1 MLIGCSLAGVPGFDL
16 PMCVALGAI
25 AAATAPAA
33 TLMVI
38 RQYKA
43 RGPVSDMLLPVV
55 AMDDALGLI
64 AFAISMNIAQ
74 TLQSGAAMT
83 VQGMLVS
90 PLLEIVG
97 SVVLGAALGLLLSL
111 LARFFRSRGNK
122 LALTIAFVFLALA
135 LCDLWGLSNLLCIMM
150 IGAVMTNLCP
160 AASVIIEQTDRFTPP
175 LFLLFFVISGA
186 ELDLS
191 VLPTVGLV
199 GACYVVVRVLGK
211 WLGSFLG
218 SRLVNAHPNVQK
230 YLGFTLIPQ
239 AGVAIGMARK
249 EKEVAALSGAV
260 AYIIMNTAIQAM
272 INAAG
277 GVEAM
282 PANSTTTMLGIT
294 TLQMGVFGGIVVGLG
309 VAALHNKFYKIELP
323 QVLAFF
329 GGTRFVPIVSSIVYL
344 VVGIAMFYI
353 WPVVQNCIAALGA
366 LVLASGYAGTFI
378 YGLLE
383 RALIPFGLHHVFYM
397 PFWQTAVGGTAI
409 IDGVTVTGAQNIFFA
424 ELASKSTTVFSVSAT
439 RFMAGKFPFMMFGLP
454 GAALAMY
461 QCAKPEKKKAAG
473 GLLLSAALT
482 AFLTGITEPLEFT
495 FIFVALPMYAV
506 HCVLAGLSF
515 MLMHILNVGVGM
527 TFSGGLID
535 LVLFGVMQGNA
546 KTHWVWVVVVG
557 AVYFVLYYIIFRFM
571 ISKFDYK
578 TPGRDDAEEVKLYT
592 RADVNA
598 RNAASGSVPAGNDPV
613 SAMIVEG
620 LGGAANLADVDC
632 CATRLRCTV
641 NDAALVKQ
649 DVLKA
654 SGASGVICK
663 GNGVQV
669 VYGPKVAVIKAK
681 LEDYLESAPKN
692 PVVAPSP
699 ATAPAAKDTVLSAC
713 LNGTVV
719 PLADVK
725 DEAFASGVLGDGI
738 AIEPSDGE
746 LVAPADGEISSTF
759 ETHHAVGMTT
769 ADGAELLMHIGID
782 TVKLGGKHFTYLV
795 NEGDKVK
802 KGQPLIRFEL
812 EAIKAEGYPVT
823 TPLIV
828 CNTDDYAAVEA
839 KASGTVKQ
847 GDALLELK
855 H

>member
-1 MLIGCSLAGVPGFDL
+1 MKDKIFGVLQRVGRSFMLP
-16 PMCVALGAI
+16 I
-25 AAATAPAA
+25 A
-33 TLMVI
+33 
-38 RQYKA
+38 
-43 RGPVSDMLLPVV
+43 LLPV
-55 AMDDALGLI
+55 A
-64 AFAISMNIAQ
+64 
-74 TLQSGAAMT
+74 
-83 VQGMLVS
+83 
-90 PLLEIVG
+90 
-97 SVVLGAALGLLLSL
+97 GLLLGIGSSFTNETM
-111 LARFFRSRGNK
+111 LAAYGLNSVIHPGTLIYTILDVMSQTGSAVFNN
-122 LALTIAFVFLALA
+122 LAL
-135 LCDLWGLSNLLCIMM
+135 
-150 IGAVMTNLCP
+150 
-160 AASVIIEQTDRFTPP
+160 
-175 LFLLFFVISGA
+175 LFA
-186 ELDLS
+186 M
-191 VLPTVGLV
+191 
-199 GACYVVVRVLGK
+199 
-211 WLGSFLG
+211 
-218 SRLVNAHPNVQK
+218 
-230 YLGFTLIPQ
+230 
-239 AGVAIGMARK
+239 GVAIGMARK

-353 WPVVQNCIAALGA
+353 WPVVQSGIAALGA

-598 RNAASGSVPAGNDPV
+598 RSAASGSTAPAGDDPV
-613 SAMIVEG
+613 SALIVEG
-620 LGGAANLADVDC
+620 LGGTANLSDVDC

-641 NDAALVKQ
+641 KDAALVRQ

-681 LEDYLESAPKN
+681 LEDYLENAPKT
-692 PVVAPSP
+692 PAAPAAP
-699 ATAPAAKDTVLSAC
+699 APAAPAAKDTVLSAC

-738 AIEPSDGE
+738 AIEPTDGE

-782 TVKLGGKHFTYLV
+782 TVKLGGKHFTCLV

-802 KGQPLIRFEL
+802 KGQPLIRFEP

-828 CNTDDYAAVEA
+828 CNTDDYAAVAA

-855 H
+855 R

>member
-1 MLIGCSLAGVPGFDL
+1 MKDKIFGVLQRVGRSFMLP
-16 PMCVALGAI
+16 I
-25 AAATAPAA
+25 A
-33 TLMVI
+33 
-38 RQYKA
+38 
-43 RGPVSDMLLPVV
+43 LLPV
-55 AMDDALGLI
+55 A
-64 AFAISMNIAQ
+64 
-74 TLQSGAAMT
+74 
-83 VQGMLVS
+83 
-90 PLLEIVG
+90 
-97 SVVLGAALGLLLSL
+97 GLLLGIGSSFTNETM
-111 LARFFRSRGNK
+111 LAAYGLNNVIHPGTLIYTILDVMSQTGNAVFSN
-122 LALTIAFVFLALA
+122 LAL
-135 LCDLWGLSNLLCIMM
+135 
-150 IGAVMTNLCP
+150 
-160 AASVIIEQTDRFTPP
+160 
-175 LFLLFFVISGA
+175 LFA
-186 ELDLS
+186 M
-191 VLPTVGLV
+191 
-199 GACYVVVRVLGK
+199 
-211 WLGSFLG
+211 
-218 SRLVNAHPNVQK
+218 
-230 YLGFTLIPQ
+230 
-239 AGVAIGMARK
+239 GVAIGMARK

-353 WPVVQNCIAALGA
+353 WPVVQSGIAALGA

-409 IDGVTVTGAQNIFFA
+409 IDGMTVTGAQNIFFA
-424 ELASKSTTVFSVSAT
+424 ELASKATTVFSVSAT
-439 RFMAGKFPFMMFGLP
+439 RFMAGKLPFMMFGLP

-461 QCAKPEKKKAAG
+461 QCARPEKKKAAG

-571 ISKFDYK
+571 ISKFNYK

-598 RNAASGSVPAGNDPV
+598 RNAASGSTAPAGNDPV
-613 SAMIVEG
+613 SALIVEG
-620 LGGAANLADVDC
+620 LGGAVNLSDVDC

-641 NDAALVKQ
+641 KDAALVKQ

-681 LEDYLESAPKN
+681 LEDYLENAPKTSAATA
-692 PVVAPSP
+692 APAP
-699 ATAPAAKDTVLSAC
+699 ATAPAAPAAAAKDTVLSAC

-719 PLADVK
+719 PLAEVK
-725 DEAFASGVLGDGI
+725 DEAFASGALGDGI
-738 AIEPSDGE
+738 AIEPIDGE

-769 ADGAELLMHIGID
+769 VDGAELLMHIGID

-828 CNTDDYAAVEA
+828 CNTDDYAAVAA

>member
-1 MLIGCSLAGVPGFDL
+1 MLDTNLRKGELKMKDKIFGVLQRVGRSFML
-16 PMCVALGAI
+16 PI
-25 AAATAPAA
+25 A
-33 TLMVI
+33 
-38 RQYKA
+38 
-43 RGPVSDMLLPVV
+43 LLPV
-55 AMDDALGLI
+55 A
-64 AFAISMNIAQ
+64 
-74 TLQSGAAMT
+74 
-83 VQGMLVS
+83 
-90 PLLEIVG
+90 
-97 SVVLGAALGLLLSL
+97 GLLLGIGSSFTNETM
-111 LARFFRSRGNK
+111 LAAYGLNSVIHPGTLIYTILDVMSQTGSAVFNN
-122 LALTIAFVFLALA
+122 LAL
-135 LCDLWGLSNLLCIMM
+135 
-150 IGAVMTNLCP
+150 
-160 AASVIIEQTDRFTPP
+160 
-175 LFLLFFVISGA
+175 LFA
-186 ELDLS
+186 M
-191 VLPTVGLV
+191 
-199 GACYVVVRVLGK
+199 
-211 WLGSFLG
+211 
-218 SRLVNAHPNVQK
+218 
-230 YLGFTLIPQ
+230 
-239 AGVAIGMARK
+239 GVAIGMARK

-329 GGTRFVPIVSSIVYL
+329 GGTRFVPIISSIVYL

-353 WPVVQNCIAALGA
+353 WPVVQSGIAALGA

-461 QCAKPEKKKAAG
+461 QCAKPEKKKVAG

-546 KTHWVWVVVVG
+546 KTHWVWVIVVG

-571 ISKFDYK
+571 ISKFNYK

-613 SAMIVEG
+613 SALIVEG
-620 LGGAANLADVDC
+620 LGGAANLSDVDC

-641 NDAALVKQ
+641 KDAALVKQ

-681 LEDYLESAPKN
+681 LEDYLENAPKTSAATA
-692 PVVAPSP
+692 APAP
-699 ATAPAAKDTVLSAC
+699 ATAPAAPAAAAKDTVLSAC

-719 PLADVK
+719 PLAEVK
-725 DEAFASGVLGDGI
+725 DEAFASGALGDGI
-738 AIEPSDGE
+738 AIEPIDGE

-769 ADGAELLMHIGID
+769 VDGAELLMHIGID

-828 CNTDDYAAVEA
+828 CNTDDYAAVAA

>member
-1 MLIGCSLAGVPGFDL
+1 MKDKIFGVLQRVGRSFMLP
-16 PMCVALGAI
+16 I
-25 AAATAPAA
+25 A
-33 TLMVI
+33 
-38 RQYKA
+38 
-43 RGPVSDMLLPVV
+43 LLPV
-55 AMDDALGLI
+55 A
-64 AFAISMNIAQ
+64 
-74 TLQSGAAMT
+74 
-83 VQGMLVS
+83 
-90 PLLEIVG
+90 
-97 SVVLGAALGLLLSL
+97 GLLLGIGSSFTNETM
-111 LARFFRSRGNK
+111 LAAYGLNNVIHPGTLIYTILDVMSQTGSAVFNN
-122 LALTIAFVFLALA
+122 LAL
-135 LCDLWGLSNLLCIMM
+135 
-150 IGAVMTNLCP
+150 
-160 AASVIIEQTDRFTPP
+160 
-175 LFLLFFVISGA
+175 LFA
-186 ELDLS
+186 M
-191 VLPTVGLV
+191 
-199 GACYVVVRVLGK
+199 
-211 WLGSFLG
+211 
-218 SRLVNAHPNVQK
+218 
-230 YLGFTLIPQ
+230 
-239 AGVAIGMARK
+239 GVAIGMARK

-277 GVEAM
+277 GVDAM

-329 GGTRFVPIVSSIVYL
+329 GGTRFVPIISSIVYL

-353 WPVVQNCIAALGA
+353 WPVVQSGIAALGA

-461 QCAKPEKKKAAG
+461 HCAKPEKKKAAG

-535 LVLFGVMQGNA
+535 LVLFGAMQGNA
-546 KTHWVWVVVVG
+546 KTHWIWVVVVG
-557 AVYFVLYYIIFRFM
+557 AVYFVLYYLIFRIM
-571 ISKFDYK
+571 ISKFNYK

-598 RNAASGSVPAGNDPV
+598 RSAASGSTAPAGDDPV
-613 SAMIVEG
+613 SALIVEG
-620 LGGAANLADVDC
+620 LGGADNLSDVDC

-641 NDAALVKQ
+641 KDAALVRQ
-649 DVLKA
+649 DVLKT

-681 LEDYLESAPKN
+681 LEDYLESTPKI
-692 PVVAPSP
+692 PAAAPSSAAAP
-699 ATAPAAKDTVLSAC
+699 APAAKNTVLSAC

-725 DEAFASGVLGDGI
+725 DEAFASGALGDGI
-738 AIEPSDGE
+738 AIEPADGE

-812 EAIKAEGYPVT
+812 EAIKTEGYPVT

-828 CNTDDYAAVEA
+828 CNTDDYAAVTA

>member
-1 MLIGCSLAGVPGFDL
+1 MLDTNLRKGELKMKDKIFGVLQRVGRSFML
-16 PMCVALGAI
+16 PI
-25 AAATAPAA
+25 A
-33 TLMVI
+33 
-38 RQYKA
+38 
-43 RGPVSDMLLPVV
+43 LLPV
-55 AMDDALGLI
+55 A
-64 AFAISMNIAQ
+64 
-74 TLQSGAAMT
+74 
-83 VQGMLVS
+83 
-90 PLLEIVG
+90 
-97 SVVLGAALGLLLSL
+97 GLLLGIGSSFTNETM
-111 LARFFRSRGNK
+111 LAAYGLNSVIHPGTLIYTILDVMSQTGSAVFNN
-122 LALTIAFVFLALA
+122 LAL
-135 LCDLWGLSNLLCIMM
+135 
-150 IGAVMTNLCP
+150 
-160 AASVIIEQTDRFTPP
+160 
-175 LFLLFFVISGA
+175 LFA
-186 ELDLS
+186 M
-191 VLPTVGLV
+191 
-199 GACYVVVRVLGK
+199 
-211 WLGSFLG
+211 
-218 SRLVNAHPNVQK
+218 
-230 YLGFTLIPQ
+230 
-239 AGVAIGMARK
+239 GVAIGMARK

-353 WPVVQNCIAALGA
+353 WPVVQSGIAALGA

-461 QCAKPEKKKAAG
+461 QCAKPEKKKVAG

-598 RNAASGSVPAGNDPV
+598 RSAASGSTAPAGDDPV
-613 SAMIVEG
+613 SALIVEG
-620 LGGAANLADVDC
+620 LGGAANLSDVDC

-641 NDAALVKQ
+641 KDVALVKQ

-663 GNGVQV
+663 GDGVQV

-681 LEDYLESAPKN
+681 LEDYLESTPKI
-692 PVVAPSP
+692 PGAAPSP
-699 ATAPAAKDTVLSAC
+699 AAAPAPAAKDTVLSAC

-725 DEAFASGVLGDGI
+725 DEAFASGALGDGI
-738 AIEPSDGE
+738 AIEPADGE

-828 CNTDDYAAVEA
+828 CNTDDYAAVAA
-839 KASGTVKQ
+839 KASGAVKQ
-847 GDALLELK
+847 GAALLELK

>member
-1 MLIGCSLAGVPGFDL
+1 MKDKIFGVLQRVGRSFMLP
-16 PMCVALGAI
+16 I
-25 AAATAPAA
+25 A
-33 TLMVI
+33 
-38 RQYKA
+38 
-43 RGPVSDMLLPVV
+43 LLPV
-55 AMDDALGLI
+55 A
-64 AFAISMNIAQ
+64 
-74 TLQSGAAMT
+74 
-83 VQGMLVS
+83 
-90 PLLEIVG
+90 
-97 SVVLGAALGLLLSL
+97 GLLLGIGSSFTNETM
-111 LARFFRSRGNK
+111 LAAYGLNNVIHPGTLIYTILDVMSQTGNAVFSN
-122 LALTIAFVFLALA
+122 LAL
-135 LCDLWGLSNLLCIMM
+135 
-150 IGAVMTNLCP
+150 
-160 AASVIIEQTDRFTPP
+160 
-175 LFLLFFVISGA
+175 LFA
-186 ELDLS
+186 M
-191 VLPTVGLV
+191 
-199 GACYVVVRVLGK
+199 
-211 WLGSFLG
+211 
-218 SRLVNAHPNVQK
+218 
-230 YLGFTLIPQ
+230 
-239 AGVAIGMARK
+239 GVAIGMARK

-353 WPVVQNCIAALGA
+353 WPVVQSGIAALGA

-546 KTHWVWVVVVG
+546 KTHWVWVIVVG

-598 RNAASGSVPAGNDPV
+598 RSAASGSTAPAGDDPV
-613 SAMIVEG
+613 SALIVEG
-620 LGGAANLADVDC
+620 LGGTANLSDVDC

-641 NDAALVKQ
+641 KDAALVKQ

-681 LEDYLESAPKN
+681 LEDYLENAPKTSAATA
-692 PVVAPSP
+692 APAP
-699 ATAPAAKDTVLSAC
+699 ATAPAAPAAAAKDTVLSAC

-719 PLADVK
+719 PLAEVK
-725 DEAFASGVLGDGI
+725 DEAFASGALGDGI
-738 AIEPSDGE
+738 AIEPIDGE

-769 ADGAELLMHIGID
+769 VDGAELLMHIGID

-828 CNTDDYAAVEA
+828 CNTDDYAAVVA

>member
-1 MLIGCSLAGVPGFDL
+1 MLDTNLRKGELKMKDKIFGVLQRVGRSFML
-16 PMCVALGAI
+16 PI
-25 AAATAPAA
+25 A
-33 TLMVI
+33 
-38 RQYKA
+38 
-43 RGPVSDMLLPVV
+43 LLPV
-55 AMDDALGLI
+55 A
-64 AFAISMNIAQ
+64 
-74 TLQSGAAMT
+74 
-83 VQGMLVS
+83 
-90 PLLEIVG
+90 
-97 SVVLGAALGLLLSL
+97 GLLLGIGSSFTNETM
-111 LARFFRSRGNK
+111 LAAYGLNNVIHPGTLIYTILDVMSQTGNAVFSN
-122 LALTIAFVFLALA
+122 LAL
-135 LCDLWGLSNLLCIMM
+135 
-150 IGAVMTNLCP
+150 
-160 AASVIIEQTDRFTPP
+160 
-175 LFLLFFVISGA
+175 LFA
-186 ELDLS
+186 M
-191 VLPTVGLV
+191 
-199 GACYVVVRVLGK
+199 
-211 WLGSFLG
+211 
-218 SRLVNAHPNVQK
+218 
-230 YLGFTLIPQ
+230 
-239 AGVAIGMARK
+239 GVAIGMARK

-329 GGTRFVPIVSSIVYL
+329 GGTRFVPIISSIVYL

-353 WPVVQNCIAALGA
+353 WPVVQSGIAALGA

-424 ELASKSTTVFSVSAT
+424 ELASKATTVFSVSAT

-461 QCAKPEKKKAAG
+461 QCAKPEKKKVAG

-571 ISKFDYK
+571 ISKFNYK

-613 SAMIVEG
+613 SALIVEG
-620 LGGAANLADVDC
+620 LGGAANLSDVDC

-641 NDAALVKQ
+641 KDAALVKQ

-681 LEDYLESAPKN
+681 LEDYLENAPKT
-692 PVVAPSP
+692 PAATAAPAP
-699 ATAPAAKDTVLSAC
+699 ATAPAAPATAPATPAAAAKDTVLSAC

-719 PLADVK
+719 PLAEVK
-725 DEAFASGVLGDGI
+725 DEAFASGALGDGI
-738 AIEPSDGE
+738 AIEPIDGE

-769 ADGAELLMHIGID
+769 VDGAELLMHIGID

-828 CNTDDYAAVEA
+828 CNTDDYAAVAA

>member
-1 MLIGCSLAGVPGFDL
+1 MKGKIFGVLQRVGRSFMLP
-16 PMCVALGAI
+16 I
-25 AAATAPAA
+25 A
-33 TLMVI
+33 
-38 RQYKA
+38 
-43 RGPVSDMLLPVV
+43 LLPV
-55 AMDDALGLI
+55 A
-64 AFAISMNIAQ
+64 
-74 TLQSGAAMT
+74 
-83 VQGMLVS
+83 
-90 PLLEIVG
+90 
-97 SVVLGAALGLLLSL
+97 GLLLGIGSSFTNETM
-111 LARFFRSRGNK
+111 LAAYGLNSVIHPGTLIYTILDVMSQTGNAVFNN
-122 LALTIAFVFLALA
+122 LAL
-135 LCDLWGLSNLLCIMM
+135 
-150 IGAVMTNLCP
+150 
-160 AASVIIEQTDRFTPP
+160 
-175 LFLLFFVISGA
+175 LFA
-186 ELDLS
+186 M
-191 VLPTVGLV
+191 
-199 GACYVVVRVLGK
+199 
-211 WLGSFLG
+211 
-218 SRLVNAHPNVQK
+218 
-230 YLGFTLIPQ
+230 
-239 AGVAIGMARK
+239 GVAIGMARK

-353 WPVVQNCIAALGA
+353 WPVVQNGIAALGA

-669 VYGPKVAVIKAK
+669 VYGPKVAVVKAK

-699 ATAPAAKDTVLSAC
+699 AAVPAAKDTVLSAC

>member
-1 MLIGCSLAGVPGFDL
+1 MLDTNLRKGELKMKDKIFGVLQRVGRSFML
-16 PMCVALGAI
+16 PI
-25 AAATAPAA
+25 A
-33 TLMVI
+33 
-38 RQYKA
+38 
-43 RGPVSDMLLPVV
+43 LLPV
-55 AMDDALGLI
+55 A
-64 AFAISMNIAQ
+64 
-74 TLQSGAAMT
+74 
-83 VQGMLVS
+83 
-90 PLLEIVG
+90 
-97 SVVLGAALGLLLSL
+97 GLLLGIGSSFTNETM
-111 LARFFRSRGNK
+111 LAAYGLNSVIHPGTLIYTILDVMSQTGSAVFNN
-122 LALTIAFVFLALA
+122 LAL
-135 LCDLWGLSNLLCIMM
+135 
-150 IGAVMTNLCP
+150 
-160 AASVIIEQTDRFTPP
+160 
-175 LFLLFFVISGA
+175 LFA
-186 ELDLS
+186 M
-191 VLPTVGLV
+191 
-199 GACYVVVRVLGK
+199 
-211 WLGSFLG
+211 
-218 SRLVNAHPNVQK
+218 
-230 YLGFTLIPQ
+230 
-239 AGVAIGMARK
+239 GVAIGMARK

-329 GGTRFVPIVSSIVYL
+329 GGTRFVPIISSIVYL

-353 WPVVQNCIAALGA
+353 WPVVQSGIAALGA

-461 QCAKPEKKKAAG
+461 QCAKPEKKKVAG

-546 KTHWVWVVVVG
+546 KTHWMWVVVVG

-598 RNAASGSVPAGNDPV
+598 RSAASGSTAPAGDDPV
-613 SAMIVEG
+613 SALIVEG
-620 LGGAANLADVDC
+620 LGGADNLSDVDC

-641 NDAALVKQ
+641 KDVALVKQ

-663 GNGVQV
+663 GDGVQV

-681 LEDYLESAPKN
+681 LEDYLENAPKT
-692 PVVAPSP
+692 PAATAAPAP
-699 ATAPAAKDTVLSAC
+699 ATAPAAPAAAAKDTVLSAC

-725 DEAFASGVLGDGI
+725 DEAFASGALGDGI
-738 AIEPSDGE
+738 AIEPIDGE

-828 CNTDDYAAVEA
+828 CNTDDYAAVAA

>member
-1 MLIGCSLAGVPGFDL
+1 MKDKIFGVLQRVGRSFMLP
-16 PMCVALGAI
+16 I
-25 AAATAPAA
+25 A
-33 TLMVI
+33 
-38 RQYKA
+38 
-43 RGPVSDMLLPVV
+43 LLPV
-55 AMDDALGLI
+55 A
-64 AFAISMNIAQ
+64 
-74 TLQSGAAMT
+74 
-83 VQGMLVS
+83 
-90 PLLEIVG
+90 
-97 SVVLGAALGLLLSL
+97 GLLLGIGSSFTNETM
-111 LARFFRSRGNK
+111 LAAYGLNSVIHPGTLIYTILDVMSQTGSAVFNN
-122 LALTIAFVFLALA
+122 LAL
-135 LCDLWGLSNLLCIMM
+135 
-150 IGAVMTNLCP
+150 
-160 AASVIIEQTDRFTPP
+160 
-175 LFLLFFVISGA
+175 LFA
-186 ELDLS
+186 M
-191 VLPTVGLV
+191 
-199 GACYVVVRVLGK
+199 
-211 WLGSFLG
+211 
-218 SRLVNAHPNVQK
+218 
-230 YLGFTLIPQ
+230 
-239 AGVAIGMARK
+239 GVAIGMARK

-277 GVEAM
+277 GVDAM

-353 WPVVQNCIAALGA
+353 WPVVQNGIAALGA

-535 LVLFGVMQGNA
+535 LVLFGAMQGNA
-546 KTHWVWVVVVG
+546 KTHWIWVVVVG

-571 ISKFDYK
+571 ISKFNYK

-598 RNAASGSVPAGNDPV
+598 RSAASGSTAPAGDDPV
-613 SAMIVEG
+613 SALIVEG
-620 LGGAANLADVDC
+620 LGGADNLSDVDC

-641 NDAALVKQ
+641 KDVALVKQ

-663 GNGVQV
+663 GDGVQV

-681 LEDYLESAPKN
+681 LEDYLENAPKT
-692 PVVAPSP
+692 PAAPAAP
-699 ATAPAAKDTVLSAC
+699 APAAHAAKDTVLSAC

-719 PLADVK
+719 PLAEVK
-725 DEAFASGVLGDGI
+725 DEAFASGALGDGI
-738 AIEPSDGE
+738 AIEPTDGE

-769 ADGAELLMHIGID
+769 VDGAELLMHIGID

-828 CNTDDYAAVEA
+828 CNTDDYAAVAA

>member
-1 MLIGCSLAGVPGFDL
+1 MKDKIFGVLQRVGRSFMLP
-16 PMCVALGAI
+16 I
-25 AAATAPAA
+25 A
-33 TLMVI
+33 
-38 RQYKA
+38 
-43 RGPVSDMLLPVV
+43 LLPV
-55 AMDDALGLI
+55 A
-64 AFAISMNIAQ
+64 
-74 TLQSGAAMT
+74 
-83 VQGMLVS
+83 
-90 PLLEIVG
+90 
-97 SVVLGAALGLLLSL
+97 GLLLGIGSSFTNETM
-111 LARFFRSRGNK
+111 LAAYGLNNVIHPGTLIYTILDVMSQTGNAVFSN
-122 LALTIAFVFLALA
+122 LAL
-135 LCDLWGLSNLLCIMM
+135 
-150 IGAVMTNLCP
+150 
-160 AASVIIEQTDRFTPP
+160 
-175 LFLLFFVISGA
+175 LFA
-186 ELDLS
+186 M
-191 VLPTVGLV
+191 
-199 GACYVVVRVLGK
+199 
-211 WLGSFLG
+211 
-218 SRLVNAHPNVQK
+218 
-230 YLGFTLIPQ
+230 
-239 AGVAIGMARK
+239 GVAIGMARK

-353 WPVVQNCIAALGA
+353 WPVVQNGIAALGA

-424 ELASKSTTVFSVSAT
+424 ELASKATTVFSVSAT

-546 KTHWVWVVVVG
+546 KTHWVWVIVVG

-571 ISKFDYK
+571 ISKFNYK

-613 SAMIVEG
+613 SALIVEG
-620 LGGAANLADVDC
+620 LGGAANLSDVDC

-641 NDAALVKQ
+641 KDAALVKQ

-681 LEDYLESAPKN
+681 LEDYLENAPKTSAATA
-692 PVVAPSP
+692 APAP
-699 ATAPAAKDTVLSAC
+699 ATAPAAPAAAAKDTVLSAC

-719 PLADVK
+719 PLAEVK
-725 DEAFASGVLGDGI
+725 DEAFASGALGDGI
-738 AIEPSDGE
+738 AIEPIDGE

-769 ADGAELLMHIGID
+769 VDGAELLMHIGID

-828 CNTDDYAAVEA
+828 CNTDDYAAVAA

>member
-1 MLIGCSLAGVPGFDL
+1 MKDKIFGVLQRVGRSFMLP
-16 PMCVALGAI
+16 I
-25 AAATAPAA
+25 A
-33 TLMVI
+33 
-38 RQYKA
+38 
-43 RGPVSDMLLPVV
+43 LLPV
-55 AMDDALGLI
+55 A
-64 AFAISMNIAQ
+64 
-74 TLQSGAAMT
+74 
-83 VQGMLVS
+83 
-90 PLLEIVG
+90 
-97 SVVLGAALGLLLSL
+97 GLLLGIGSSFTNETM
-111 LARFFRSRGNK
+111 LAAYGLNSVIHPGTLIYTILDVMSQTGNAVFNN
-122 LALTIAFVFLALA
+122 LAL
-135 LCDLWGLSNLLCIMM
+135 
-150 IGAVMTNLCP
+150 
-160 AASVIIEQTDRFTPP
+160 
-175 LFLLFFVISGA
+175 LFA
-186 ELDLS
+186 M
-191 VLPTVGLV
+191 
-199 GACYVVVRVLGK
+199 
-211 WLGSFLG
+211 
-218 SRLVNAHPNVQK
+218 
-230 YLGFTLIPQ
+230 
-239 AGVAIGMARK
+239 GVAIGMARK

-353 WPVVQNCIAALGA
+353 WPVVQNGIAALGA

-461 QCAKPEKKKAAG
+461 QCAKPEKKKVAG

-613 SAMIVEG
+613 SALIVEG

-641 NDAALVKQ
+641 KDAALVKQ

-681 LEDYLESAPKN
+681 LEDYLESTPKD

-699 ATAPAAKDTVLSAC
+699 AAASAAKDTVLSAC

-795 NEGDKVK
+795 NDGDKVK

-823 TPLIV
+823 TPVIV

-855 H
+855 R

>member
-1 MLIGCSLAGVPGFDL
+1 MKDKIFGVLQRVGRSFMLP
-16 PMCVALGAI
+16 I
-25 AAATAPAA
+25 A
-33 TLMVI
+33 
-38 RQYKA
+38 
-43 RGPVSDMLLPVV
+43 LLPV
-55 AMDDALGLI
+55 A
-64 AFAISMNIAQ
+64 
-74 TLQSGAAMT
+74 
-83 VQGMLVS
+83 
-90 PLLEIVG
+90 
-97 SVVLGAALGLLLSL
+97 GLLLGIGSSFTNETM
-111 LARFFRSRGNK
+111 LAAYGLNSVIHPGTLIYTILDVMSQTGSAVFNN
-122 LALTIAFVFLALA
+122 LAL
-135 LCDLWGLSNLLCIMM
+135 
-150 IGAVMTNLCP
+150 
-160 AASVIIEQTDRFTPP
+160 
-175 LFLLFFVISGA
+175 LFA
-186 ELDLS
+186 M
-191 VLPTVGLV
+191 
-199 GACYVVVRVLGK
+199 
-211 WLGSFLG
+211 
-218 SRLVNAHPNVQK
+218 
-230 YLGFTLIPQ
+230 
-239 AGVAIGMARK
+239 GVAIGMARK

-277 GVEAM
+277 GVDAM

-329 GGTRFVPIVSSIVYL
+329 GGTRFVPIISSIVYL

-353 WPVVQNCIAALGA
+353 WPVVQSGIAALGA

-461 QCAKPEKKKAAG
+461 HCAKPEKKKAAG

-535 LVLFGVMQGNA
+535 LVLFGAMQGNA
-546 KTHWVWVVVVG
+546 KTHWIWVVVVG
-557 AVYFVLYYIIFRFM
+557 AVYFVLYYLIFRFM

-598 RNAASGSVPAGNDPV
+598 RSAASGSNAPAGDDPV
-613 SAMIVEG
+613 SALIVEG
-620 LGGAANLADVDC
+620 LGGTDNLSDVDC

-641 NDAALVKQ
+641 KDAALVRQ

-681 LEDYLESAPKN
+681 LEDYLENAPKT
-692 PVVAPSP
+692 PA
-699 ATAPAAKDTVLSAC
+699 ATAAPAPAAAPAAPAAAAKDTVLAAC
-713 LNGTVV
+713 LTGTVV
-719 PLADVK
+719 PLAEVK
-725 DEAFASGVLGDGI
+725 DEAFASGALGDGI
-738 AIEPSDGE
+738 AIEPAVGE

-759 ETHHAVGMTT
+759 DTHHAVGMTT
-769 ADGAELLMHIGID
+769 VDGAELLIHIGID

-795 NEGDKVK
+795 NEGDKVR
-802 KGQPLIRFEL
+802 KGQPLIRFDI

-828 CNTDDYAAVEA
+828 CNTDEYAAVTP

-855 H
+855 G

>member
-1 MLIGCSLAGVPGFDL
+1 MKDKIFGVLQRVGRSFMLP
-16 PMCVALGAI
+16 I
-25 AAATAPAA
+25 A
-33 TLMVI
+33 
-38 RQYKA
+38 
-43 RGPVSDMLLPVV
+43 LLPV
-55 AMDDALGLI
+55 A
-64 AFAISMNIAQ
+64 
-74 TLQSGAAMT
+74 
-83 VQGMLVS
+83 
-90 PLLEIVG
+90 
-97 SVVLGAALGLLLSL
+97 GLLLGIGSSFTNETM
-111 LARFFRSRGNK
+111 LAAYGLNSVIHPGTLIYTILDVMSQTGSAVFNN
-122 LALTIAFVFLALA
+122 LAL
-135 LCDLWGLSNLLCIMM
+135 
-150 IGAVMTNLCP
+150 
-160 AASVIIEQTDRFTPP
+160 
-175 LFLLFFVISGA
+175 LFA
-186 ELDLS
+186 M
-191 VLPTVGLV
+191 
-199 GACYVVVRVLGK
+199 
-211 WLGSFLG
+211 
-218 SRLVNAHPNVQK
+218 
-230 YLGFTLIPQ
+230 
-239 AGVAIGMARK
+239 GVAIGMARK

-277 GVEAM
+277 GVDAM

-329 GGTRFVPIVSSIVYL
+329 GGTRFVPIISSIVYL

-353 WPVVQNCIAALGA
+353 WPVVQSGIAALGA

-598 RNAASGSVPAGNDPV
+598 RNAASGSTASTGDDPV
-613 SAMIVEG
+613 SALIVKG
-620 LGGAANLADVDC
+620 LGGAANLSDVDC

-641 NDAALVKQ
+641 KDAALVKQ

-681 LEDYLESAPKN
+681 LEDYLENAPKTSASTA
-692 PVVAPSP
+692 APAP
-699 ATAPAAKDTVLSAC
+699 ATAPAAPAAAAKDTVLSAC

-719 PLADVK
+719 PLAEVK
-725 DEAFASGVLGDGI
+725 DEAFASGALGDGI
-738 AIEPSDGE
+738 AIEPIDGE

-828 CNTDDYAAVEA
+828 CNTDDYAAVAA

>member
-1 MLIGCSLAGVPGFDL
+1 MKDKIFGVLQRVGRSFMLP
-16 PMCVALGAI
+16 I
-25 AAATAPAA
+25 A
-33 TLMVI
+33 
-38 RQYKA
+38 
-43 RGPVSDMLLPVV
+43 LLPV
-55 AMDDALGLI
+55 A
-64 AFAISMNIAQ
+64 
-74 TLQSGAAMT
+74 
-83 VQGMLVS
+83 
-90 PLLEIVG
+90 
-97 SVVLGAALGLLLSL
+97 GLLLGIGSSFTNETM
-111 LARFFRSRGNK
+111 LAAYGLNSVIHPGTLIYTILDVMSQTGSAVFNN
-122 LALTIAFVFLALA
+122 LAL
-135 LCDLWGLSNLLCIMM
+135 
-150 IGAVMTNLCP
+150 
-160 AASVIIEQTDRFTPP
+160 
-175 LFLLFFVISGA
+175 LFA
-186 ELDLS
+186 M
-191 VLPTVGLV
+191 
-199 GACYVVVRVLGK
+199 
-211 WLGSFLG
+211 
-218 SRLVNAHPNVQK
+218 
-230 YLGFTLIPQ
+230 
-239 AGVAIGMARK
+239 GVAIGMARK

-277 GVEAM
+277 GVDAM

-329 GGTRFVPIVSSIVYL
+329 GGTRFVPIISSIVYL

-353 WPVVQNCIAALGA
+353 WPVVQSGIAALGA

-535 LVLFGVMQGNA
+535 LVLFGAMQGNA
-546 KTHWVWVVVVG
+546 KTHWIWVVVVG
-557 AVYFVLYYIIFRFM
+557 AVYFVLYYLIFRFM
-571 ISKFDYK
+571 ISKFNYK

-598 RNAASGSVPAGNDPV
+598 RSAASGSTAPAGDDPV
-613 SAMIVEG
+613 SALIVEG
-620 LGGAANLADVDC
+620 LGGTDNLSDVDC

-641 NDAALVKQ
+641 KDAALVRQ

-681 LEDYLESAPKN
+681 LEDYLENAPKT
-692 PVVAPSP
+692 PAAPAAP
-699 ATAPAAKDTVLSAC
+699 APAAAPAAPAAAAKDTVLAAC
-713 LNGTVV
+713 LTGTVV
-719 PLADVK
+719 PLAEVK
-725 DEAFASGVLGDGI
+725 DEAFASGALGDGI
-738 AIEPSDGE
+738 AIEPAVGE

-759 ETHHAVGMTT
+759 DTHHAVGMTT
-769 ADGAELLMHIGID
+769 VDGAELLMHIGID

-795 NEGDKVK
+795 NEGDKVR
-802 KGQPLIRFEL
+802 KGQPLIRFDI

-828 CNTDDYAAVEA
+828 CNTDEYAAVTP

-855 H
+855 G

>member
-1 MLIGCSLAGVPGFDL
+1 MLDTNLGKGELKMKDKIFGVLQRVGRSFML
-16 PMCVALGAI
+16 PI
-25 AAATAPAA
+25 A
-33 TLMVI
+33 
-38 RQYKA
+38 
-43 RGPVSDMLLPVV
+43 LLPV
-55 AMDDALGLI
+55 A
-64 AFAISMNIAQ
+64 
-74 TLQSGAAMT
+74 
-83 VQGMLVS
+83 
-90 PLLEIVG
+90 
-97 SVVLGAALGLLLSL
+97 GLLLGIGSSFTNETM
-111 LARFFRSRGNK
+111 LAAYGLNSVIHPGTLIYTILDVMSQTGNAVFNN
-122 LALTIAFVFLALA
+122 LAL
-135 LCDLWGLSNLLCIMM
+135 
-150 IGAVMTNLCP
+150 
-160 AASVIIEQTDRFTPP
+160 
-175 LFLLFFVISGA
+175 LFA
-186 ELDLS
+186 M
-191 VLPTVGLV
+191 
-199 GACYVVVRVLGK
+199 
-211 WLGSFLG
+211 
-218 SRLVNAHPNVQK
+218 
-230 YLGFTLIPQ
+230 
-239 AGVAIGMARK
+239 GVAIGMARK

-353 WPVVQNCIAALGA
+353 WPVVQNGIAALGA

-613 SAMIVEG
+613 SALIVEG

-641 NDAALVKQ
+641 KDAALVKQ

-654 SGASGVICK
+654 SGTSGVICK

-681 LEDYLESAPKN
+681 LEDYLESAPKD
-692 PVVAPSP
+692 PGAAPSP
-699 ATAPAAKDTVLSAC
+699 AAAPAAKDTVLSAC

-725 DEAFASGVLGDGI
+725 DEAFASGVLGNGI

-795 NEGDKVK
+795 NDGDKVK

-823 TPLIV
+823 TPVIV

-855 H
+855 R

>member
-1 MLIGCSLAGVPGFDL
+1 MKDKIFGVLQRVGRSFMLP
-16 PMCVALGAI
+16 I
-25 AAATAPAA
+25 A
-33 TLMVI
+33 
-38 RQYKA
+38 
-43 RGPVSDMLLPVV
+43 LLPV
-55 AMDDALGLI
+55 A
-64 AFAISMNIAQ
+64 
-74 TLQSGAAMT
+74 
-83 VQGMLVS
+83 
-90 PLLEIVG
+90 
-97 SVVLGAALGLLLSL
+97 GLLLGIGSSFTNETM
-111 LARFFRSRGNK
+111 LAAYGLNSVIHPGTLIYTILDVMSQTGSAVFNN
-122 LALTIAFVFLALA
+122 LAL
-135 LCDLWGLSNLLCIMM
+135 
-150 IGAVMTNLCP
+150 
-160 AASVIIEQTDRFTPP
+160 
-175 LFLLFFVISGA
+175 LFA
-186 ELDLS
+186 M
-191 VLPTVGLV
+191 
-199 GACYVVVRVLGK
+199 
-211 WLGSFLG
+211 
-218 SRLVNAHPNVQK
+218 
-230 YLGFTLIPQ
+230 
-239 AGVAIGMARK
+239 GVAIGMARK

-277 GVEAM
+277 GVDAM

-329 GGTRFVPIVSSIVYL
+329 GGTRFVPIISSIVYL
-344 VVGIAMFYI
+344 MVGIAMFYI
-353 WPVVQNCIAALGA
+353 WPVVQSGIAALGA

-461 QCAKPEKKKAAG
+461 QCAKPEKKKVAG

-598 RNAASGSVPAGNDPV
+598 RSAASGSTAPAGDDPV
-613 SAMIVEG
+613 SALIVEG
-620 LGGAANLADVDC
+620 LGGAANLSDVDC

-641 NDAALVKQ
+641 KDAALVRQ

-681 LEDYLESAPKN
+681 LEDYLENAPKT
-692 PVVAPSP
+692 PAAAATPAP
-699 ATAPAAKDTVLSAC
+699 AAHAAKDTVLSAC

-725 DEAFASGVLGDGI
+725 DEAFASGALGDGI
-738 AIEPSDGE
+738 AIEPTDGE

-802 KGQPLIRFEL
+802 KGRPLIRFEL

-828 CNTDDYAAVEA
+828 CNTDDYAAVAA
-839 KASGTVKQ
+839 KASGAVKQ

>member
-1 MLIGCSLAGVPGFDL
+1 MKDKIFGVLQRVGRSFMLP
-16 PMCVALGAI
+16 I
-25 AAATAPAA
+25 A
-33 TLMVI
+33 
-38 RQYKA
+38 
-43 RGPVSDMLLPVV
+43 LLPV
-55 AMDDALGLI
+55 A
-64 AFAISMNIAQ
+64 
-74 TLQSGAAMT
+74 
-83 VQGMLVS
+83 
-90 PLLEIVG
+90 
-97 SVVLGAALGLLLSL
+97 GLLLGIGSSFTNETM
-111 LARFFRSRGNK
+111 LAAYGLNSVIHPGTLIYTILDVMSQTGSAVFNN
-122 LALTIAFVFLALA
+122 LAL
-135 LCDLWGLSNLLCIMM
+135 
-150 IGAVMTNLCP
+150 
-160 AASVIIEQTDRFTPP
+160 
-175 LFLLFFVISGA
+175 LFA
-186 ELDLS
+186 M
-191 VLPTVGLV
+191 
-199 GACYVVVRVLGK
+199 
-211 WLGSFLG
+211 
-218 SRLVNAHPNVQK
+218 
-230 YLGFTLIPQ
+230 
-239 AGVAIGMARK
+239 GVAIGMARK

-353 WPVVQNCIAALGA
+353 WPVVQNGIAALGA

-461 QCAKPEKKKAAG
+461 QCAKPEKKKVAG

-598 RNAASGSVPAGNDPV
+598 RSAASGSTAPAGDDPV
-613 SAMIVEG
+613 SALIVEG
-620 LGGAANLADVDC
+620 LGGADNLSDVDC

-641 NDAALVKQ
+641 KDVALVKQ

-782 TVKLGGKHFTYLV
+782 TVKLGGKHFAYLV

-823 TPLIV
+823 TPIIV

-855 H
+855 R

>member
-1 MLIGCSLAGVPGFDL
+1 MKDKIFGVLQRVGRSFMLP
-16 PMCVALGAI
+16 I
-25 AAATAPAA
+25 A
-33 TLMVI
+33 
-38 RQYKA
+38 
-43 RGPVSDMLLPVV
+43 LLPV
-55 AMDDALGLI
+55 A
-64 AFAISMNIAQ
+64 
-74 TLQSGAAMT
+74 
-83 VQGMLVS
+83 
-90 PLLEIVG
+90 
-97 SVVLGAALGLLLSL
+97 GLLLGIGSSFTNETM
-111 LARFFRSRGNK
+111 LAAYGLNSVIHPGTLIYTILDVMSQTGSAVFNN
-122 LALTIAFVFLALA
+122 LAL
-135 LCDLWGLSNLLCIMM
+135 
-150 IGAVMTNLCP
+150 
-160 AASVIIEQTDRFTPP
+160 
-175 LFLLFFVISGA
+175 LFA
-186 ELDLS
+186 M
-191 VLPTVGLV
+191 
-199 GACYVVVRVLGK
+199 
-211 WLGSFLG
+211 
-218 SRLVNAHPNVQK
+218 
-230 YLGFTLIPQ
+230 
-239 AGVAIGMARK
+239 GVAIGMARK

-353 WPVVQNCIAALGA
+353 WPVVQSGIAALGA

-461 QCAKPEKKKAAG
+461 QCAKPEKKKVAG

-598 RNAASGSVPAGNDPV
+598 RSTASGSTAPAGDDPV
-613 SAMIVEG
+613 SALIVEG
-620 LGGAANLADVDC
+620 LGGAANLSDVDC

-641 NDAALVKQ
+641 KDAALVKQ

-681 LEDYLESAPKN
+681 LEDYLENAPKT
-692 PVVAPSP
+692 PAATVAPAP
-699 ATAPAAKDTVLSAC
+699 AAPAAKDTVLSAC

-725 DEAFASGVLGDGI
+725 DEAFASGALGDGI
-738 AIEPSDGE
+738 AIEPNDGE

-795 NEGDKVK
+795 NEGDKVR

-828 CNTDDYAAVEA
+828 CNTDDYAAVAA

>member
-1 MLIGCSLAGVPGFDL
+1 MKDKIFGVLQRVGRSFMLP
-16 PMCVALGAI
+16 I
-25 AAATAPAA
+25 A
-33 TLMVI
+33 
-38 RQYKA
+38 
-43 RGPVSDMLLPVV
+43 LLPV
-55 AMDDALGLI
+55 A
-64 AFAISMNIAQ
+64 
-74 TLQSGAAMT
+74 
-83 VQGMLVS
+83 
-90 PLLEIVG
+90 
-97 SVVLGAALGLLLSL
+97 GLLLGIGSSFTNETM
-111 LARFFRSRGNK
+111 LAAYGLNSVIHPGTLIYTILDVMSQTGSAVFNN
-122 LALTIAFVFLALA
+122 LAL
-135 LCDLWGLSNLLCIMM
+135 
-150 IGAVMTNLCP
+150 
-160 AASVIIEQTDRFTPP
+160 
-175 LFLLFFVISGA
+175 LFA
-186 ELDLS
+186 M
-191 VLPTVGLV
+191 
-199 GACYVVVRVLGK
+199 
-211 WLGSFLG
+211 
-218 SRLVNAHPNVQK
+218 
-230 YLGFTLIPQ
+230 
-239 AGVAIGMARK
+239 GVAIGMARK

-329 GGTRFVPIVSSIVYL
+329 GGTRFVPIISSIVYL

-353 WPVVQNCIAALGA
+353 WPVVQSGIAALGA

-546 KTHWVWVVVVG
+546 KTHWMWVVVVG

-598 RNAASGSVPAGNDPV
+598 RSAASGSTAPAGDDPV
-613 SAMIVEG
+613 SALIVEG
-620 LGGAANLADVDC
+620 LGGTNNLSDVDC

-641 NDAALVKQ
+641 KDVALVKQ

-663 GNGVQV
+663 GDGVQV

-681 LEDYLESAPKN
+681 LEDYLENAPKTSAATA
-692 PVVAPSP
+692 APAP
-699 ATAPAAKDTVLSAC
+699 ATAPAAPAAAAKDTVLSAC

-719 PLADVK
+719 PLAEVK
-725 DEAFASGVLGDGI
+725 DEAFASGALGDGI
-738 AIEPSDGE
+738 AIEPIDGE

-828 CNTDDYAAVEA
+828 CNTDDYAAVAA

>member
-1 MLIGCSLAGVPGFDL
+1 MKDKIFGVLQRVGRSFMLP
-16 PMCVALGAI
+16 I
-25 AAATAPAA
+25 A
-33 TLMVI
+33 
-38 RQYKA
+38 
-43 RGPVSDMLLPVV
+43 LLPV
-55 AMDDALGLI
+55 A
-64 AFAISMNIAQ
+64 
-74 TLQSGAAMT
+74 
-83 VQGMLVS
+83 
-90 PLLEIVG
+90 
-97 SVVLGAALGLLLSL
+97 GLLLGIGSSFTNETM
-111 LARFFRSRGNK
+111 LAAYGLNSVIHPGTLIYTILDVMSQTGSAVFNN
-122 LALTIAFVFLALA
+122 LAL
-135 LCDLWGLSNLLCIMM
+135 
-150 IGAVMTNLCP
+150 
-160 AASVIIEQTDRFTPP
+160 
-175 LFLLFFVISGA
+175 LFA
-186 ELDLS
+186 M
-191 VLPTVGLV
+191 
-199 GACYVVVRVLGK
+199 
-211 WLGSFLG
+211 
-218 SRLVNAHPNVQK
+218 
-230 YLGFTLIPQ
+230 
-239 AGVAIGMARK
+239 GVAIGMARK

-353 WPVVQNCIAALGA
+353 WPVVQSGIAALGA

-535 LVLFGVMQGNA
+535 LVLFGAMQGNA
-546 KTHWVWVVVVG
+546 KTHWIWVVVVG

-571 ISKFDYK
+571 ISKFNYK

-598 RNAASGSVPAGNDPV
+598 RSAASGSTAPAGDDPV
-613 SAMIVEG
+613 SALIVEG
-620 LGGAANLADVDC
+620 LGGADNLSDVDC

-641 NDAALVKQ
+641 KDVALVKQ

-663 GNGVQV
+663 GDGVQV

-681 LEDYLESAPKN
+681 LEDYLENAPKT
-692 PVVAPSP
+692 PAVTATPAP
-699 ATAPAAKDTVLSAC
+699 AAHAAKDTVLSAC

-719 PLADVK
+719 PLAEVK
-725 DEAFASGVLGDGI
+725 DEAFASGALGDGI
-738 AIEPSDGE
+738 AIEPADGE

-823 TPLIV
+823 TPIIV

-847 GDALLELK
+847 GDVLLELK

>member
-1 MLIGCSLAGVPGFDL
+1 MKDKIFGVLQRVGRSFMLP
-16 PMCVALGAI
+16 I
-25 AAATAPAA
+25 A
-33 TLMVI
+33 
-38 RQYKA
+38 
-43 RGPVSDMLLPVV
+43 LLPV
-55 AMDDALGLI
+55 A
-64 AFAISMNIAQ
+64 
-74 TLQSGAAMT
+74 
-83 VQGMLVS
+83 
-90 PLLEIVG
+90 
-97 SVVLGAALGLLLSL
+97 GLLLGIGSSFTNETM
-111 LARFFRSRGNK
+111 LAAYGLNSVIHPGTLIYTILDVMSQTGSAVFNN
-122 LALTIAFVFLALA
+122 LAL
-135 LCDLWGLSNLLCIMM
+135 
-150 IGAVMTNLCP
+150 
-160 AASVIIEQTDRFTPP
+160 
-175 LFLLFFVISGA
+175 LFA
-186 ELDLS
+186 M
-191 VLPTVGLV
+191 
-199 GACYVVVRVLGK
+199 
-211 WLGSFLG
+211 
-218 SRLVNAHPNVQK
+218 
-230 YLGFTLIPQ
+230 
-239 AGVAIGMARK
+239 GVAIGMARK

-277 GVEAM
+277 GVDAM

-329 GGTRFVPIVSSIVYL
+329 GGTRFVPIISSIVYL

-353 WPVVQNCIAALGA
+353 WPVVQSGIAALGA

-461 QCAKPEKKKAAG
+461 HCAKPEKKKAAG

-546 KTHWVWVVVVG
+546 KTHWIWVVVVG
-557 AVYFVLYYIIFRFM
+557 AVYFVLYYLIFRFM
-571 ISKFDYK
+571 ISKFNYK

-598 RNAASGSVPAGNDPV
+598 RSAASGSNAPAGDDPV
-613 SAMIVEG
+613 SALIVEG
-620 LGGAANLADVDC
+620 LGGTDNLSDVDC

-641 NDAALVKQ
+641 KDAALVRQ

-681 LEDYLESAPKN
+681 LEDYLENAPKT
-692 PVVAPSP
+692 PA
-699 ATAPAAKDTVLSAC
+699 ATAAPAPAAAPAAPAAAAKDTVLAAC
-713 LNGTVV
+713 LTGTVV
-719 PLADVK
+719 PLAEVK
-725 DEAFASGVLGDGI
+725 DEAFASGALGDGI
-738 AIEPSDGE
+738 AIEPAVGE
-746 LVAPADGEISSTF
+746 LVAPADGEVSSTF
-759 ETHHAVGMTT
+759 DTHHAVGMTT
-769 ADGAELLMHIGID
+769 VDGAELLMHIGID

-795 NEGDKVK
+795 NEGDKVR
-802 KGQPLIRFEL
+802 KGQPLIRFDI

-828 CNTDDYAAVEA
+828 CNTDEYAAVTP

-855 H
+855 G

>member
-1 MLIGCSLAGVPGFDL
+1 MKDKIFGVLQRVGRSFMLP
-16 PMCVALGAI
+16 I
-25 AAATAPAA
+25 A
-33 TLMVI
+33 
-38 RQYKA
+38 
-43 RGPVSDMLLPVV
+43 LLPV
-55 AMDDALGLI
+55 A
-64 AFAISMNIAQ
+64 
-74 TLQSGAAMT
+74 
-83 VQGMLVS
+83 
-90 PLLEIVG
+90 
-97 SVVLGAALGLLLSL
+97 GLLLGIGSSFTNETM
-111 LARFFRSRGNK
+111 LAAYGLNSVIHPGTLIYTILDVMSQTGSAVFNN
-122 LALTIAFVFLALA
+122 LAL
-135 LCDLWGLSNLLCIMM
+135 
-150 IGAVMTNLCP
+150 
-160 AASVIIEQTDRFTPP
+160 
-175 LFLLFFVISGA
+175 LFA
-186 ELDLS
+186 M
-191 VLPTVGLV
+191 
-199 GACYVVVRVLGK
+199 
-211 WLGSFLG
+211 
-218 SRLVNAHPNVQK
+218 
-230 YLGFTLIPQ
+230 
-239 AGVAIGMARK
+239 GVAIGMARK

-329 GGTRFVPIVSSIVYL
+329 GGTRFVPIISSIVYL

-353 WPVVQNCIAALGA
+353 WPVVQNGIAALGA

-461 QCAKPEKKKAAG
+461 QCAKPEKKKVAG

-535 LVLFGVMQGNA
+535 LVLFGAMQGNA
-546 KTHWVWVVVVG
+546 KTHWIWVVVVG

-571 ISKFDYK
+571 ISKFNYK

-598 RNAASGSVPAGNDPV
+598 RSAASGSTAPAGDDPV
-613 SAMIVEG
+613 SALIVEG
-620 LGGAANLADVDC
+620 LGGADNLSDVDC

-641 NDAALVKQ
+641 KDVALVKQ

-663 GNGVQV
+663 GDGVQV

-681 LEDYLESAPKN
+681 LEDYLENAPKT
-692 PVVAPSP
+692 PAAPAAP
-699 ATAPAAKDTVLSAC
+699 APAAHAAKDTVLSAC

-719 PLADVK
+719 PLAEVK
-725 DEAFASGVLGDGI
+725 DEAFASGALGDGI
-738 AIEPSDGE
+738 AIEPTDGE

-769 ADGAELLMHIGID
+769 VDGAELLMHIGID

-828 CNTDDYAAVEA
+828 CNTDDYAAVAA

>member
-1 MLIGCSLAGVPGFDL
+1 MKDKIFGVLQRVGRSFMLP
-16 PMCVALGAI
+16 I
-25 AAATAPAA
+25 A
-33 TLMVI
+33 
-38 RQYKA
+38 
-43 RGPVSDMLLPVV
+43 LLPV
-55 AMDDALGLI
+55 A
-64 AFAISMNIAQ
+64 
-74 TLQSGAAMT
+74 
-83 VQGMLVS
+83 
-90 PLLEIVG
+90 
-97 SVVLGAALGLLLSL
+97 GLLLGIGSSFTNETM
-111 LARFFRSRGNK
+111 LAAYGLNSVIHPGTLIYTILDVMSQTGSAVFNN
-122 LALTIAFVFLALA
+122 LAL
-135 LCDLWGLSNLLCIMM
+135 
-150 IGAVMTNLCP
+150 
-160 AASVIIEQTDRFTPP
+160 
-175 LFLLFFVISGA
+175 LFA
-186 ELDLS
+186 M
-191 VLPTVGLV
+191 
-199 GACYVVVRVLGK
+199 
-211 WLGSFLG
+211 
-218 SRLVNAHPNVQK
+218 
-230 YLGFTLIPQ
+230 
-239 AGVAIGMARK
+239 GVAIGMARK

-353 WPVVQNCIAALGA
+353 WPVVQSGIAALGA

-461 QCAKPEKKKAAG
+461 QCAKPEKKKVAG

-535 LVLFGVMQGNA
+535 LVLFGAMQGNA
-546 KTHWVWVVVVG
+546 KTHWMWVVVVG

-598 RNAASGSVPAGNDPV
+598 RSAASGSTAPAGDDPV
-613 SAMIVEG
+613 SALIVEG
-620 LGGAANLADVDC
+620 LGGADNLSDVDC

-641 NDAALVKQ
+641 KDVALVKQ

-663 GNGVQV
+663 GDGVQV

-681 LEDYLESAPKN
+681 LEDYLENAPKT
-692 PVVAPSP
+692 PAATAAPAP
-699 ATAPAAKDTVLSAC
+699 ATVPAAPAAAAKDTVLSAC

-725 DEAFASGVLGDGI
+725 DEAFASGALGDGI
-738 AIEPSDGE
+738 AIEPIDGE

-839 KASGTVKQ
+839 KASGAVKQ

>member
-1 MLIGCSLAGVPGFDL
+1 MKDKIFGVLQRVGRSFMLP
-16 PMCVALGAI
+16 I
-25 AAATAPAA
+25 A
-33 TLMVI
+33 
-38 RQYKA
+38 
-43 RGPVSDMLLPVV
+43 LLPV
-55 AMDDALGLI
+55 A
-64 AFAISMNIAQ
+64 
-74 TLQSGAAMT
+74 
-83 VQGMLVS
+83 
-90 PLLEIVG
+90 
-97 SVVLGAALGLLLSL
+97 GLLLGIGSSFTNETM
-111 LARFFRSRGNK
+111 LAAYGLNNVIHPGTLIYTILDVMSQTCSAVFNN
-122 LALTIAFVFLALA
+122 LAL
-135 LCDLWGLSNLLCIMM
+135 
-150 IGAVMTNLCP
+150 
-160 AASVIIEQTDRFTPP
+160 
-175 LFLLFFVISGA
+175 LFA
-186 ELDLS
+186 M
-191 VLPTVGLV
+191 
-199 GACYVVVRVLGK
+199 
-211 WLGSFLG
+211 
-218 SRLVNAHPNVQK
+218 
-230 YLGFTLIPQ
+230 
-239 AGVAIGMARK
+239 GVAIGMARK

-277 GVEAM
+277 GVDAM

-329 GGTRFVPIVSSIVYL
+329 GGTRFVPIISSIVYL

-353 WPVVQNCIAALGA
+353 WPVVQSGIAALGA

-461 QCAKPEKKKAAG
+461 HCAKPEKKKAAG

-535 LVLFGVMQGNA
+535 LVLFGAMQGNA
-546 KTHWVWVVVVG
+546 KTHWIWVVVVG
-557 AVYFVLYYIIFRFM
+557 AVYFVLYYLIFRFM
-571 ISKFDYK
+571 ISKFNYK

-598 RNAASGSVPAGNDPV
+598 RSAASGSNAPAGDDPV
-613 SAMIVEG
+613 SALIVEG
-620 LGGAANLADVDC
+620 LGGTDNLSDVDC

-641 NDAALVKQ
+641 KDAALVRQ

-681 LEDYLESAPKN
+681 LEDYLETAPKT
-692 PVVAPSP
+692 PAAAAAPAP
-699 ATAPAAKDTVLSAC
+699 AAAPAAPAAAAKDTVLAAC
-713 LNGTVV
+713 LTGTVV
-719 PLADVK
+719 PLAEVK
-725 DEAFASGVLGDGI
+725 DEAFASGALGDGI
-738 AIEPSDGE
+738 AIEPAVGE

-759 ETHHAVGMTT
+759 DTHHAVGMTT
-769 ADGAELLMHIGID
+769 VDGAELLMHIGID

-795 NEGDKVK
+795 NEGDKVR
-802 KGQPLIRFEL
+802 KGQPLIRFDI

-828 CNTDDYAAVEA
+828 CNTDEYAAVTP

-855 H
+855 G

>member
-1 MLIGCSLAGVPGFDL
+1 MKDKIFGVLQRVGRSFMLP
-16 PMCVALGAI
+16 I
-25 AAATAPAA
+25 A
-33 TLMVI
+33 
-38 RQYKA
+38 
-43 RGPVSDMLLPVV
+43 LLPV
-55 AMDDALGLI
+55 A
-64 AFAISMNIAQ
+64 
-74 TLQSGAAMT
+74 
-83 VQGMLVS
+83 
-90 PLLEIVG
+90 
-97 SVVLGAALGLLLSL
+97 GLLLGIGSSFTNETM
-111 LARFFRSRGNK
+111 LAAYGLNSVIHPGTLIYTILDVMSQTGNAVFNN
-122 LALTIAFVFLALA
+122 LAL
-135 LCDLWGLSNLLCIMM
+135 
-150 IGAVMTNLCP
+150 
-160 AASVIIEQTDRFTPP
+160 
-175 LFLLFFVISGA
+175 LFA
-186 ELDLS
+186 M
-191 VLPTVGLV
+191 
-199 GACYVVVRVLGK
+199 
-211 WLGSFLG
+211 
-218 SRLVNAHPNVQK
+218 
-230 YLGFTLIPQ
+230 
-239 AGVAIGMARK
+239 GVAIGMARK

-353 WPVVQNCIAALGA
+353 WPVVQNGIAALGA

-681 LEDYLESAPKN
+681 LEDYLESTPKN
-692 PVVAPSP
+692 PVVAPSS
-699 ATAPAAKDTVLSAC
+699 AAAPAAKDTVLSAC

-828 CNTDDYAAVEA
+828 CNTDDYAVVEA

-855 H
+855 R